1 MRKRWLLITRMVILT
16 IIFLVLISGC
26 VEKIEEPKESLVE
39 EETEQPEEIPEA
51 QPEAV
56 PEETKQAE
64 KPTTKNDCTNYDN
77 NPEEC
82 LKYKN
87 CKWISEEQ
95 LCENLEGFDE
105 ETPGKQ
111 WKTETA
117 DDDGWV
123 SIDSCIALDSKGNPH
138 ISHFDAKNKDLKY
151 AYKKD
156 GAWFKEVVDSKG
168 HLGEESGIAVDT
180 KGNVYISYNDITNG
194 ALKYAKKTGGSW
206 NIETL
211 DKKDQSHVTITAL
224 GLDTKENPHIAYILE
239 SNKGSGDV
247 VKYASWDGSSWKIEE
262 AAIDMTTDLSDLYFV
277 LDPNNNPHI
286 AFIKGM
292 QGNKKI
298 YYTRKVSGSW
308 KTELVDSSTVSG
320 GDCGIDVDSNKHVHI
335 AYHDYGKGAVKYAKF
350 DGNSWKIQT
359 IATNRGTQE
368 GLRLAVDSQNNPHIV
383 YVDEKQE
390 KLMHAF
396 FDGTS
401 WIKEIVTKMGLP
413 SIVIDNLDRIHLS
426 HGSITDD
433 GTRDPDTGEEIE
445 ILKYSI
451 KE

>member
-1 MRKRWLLITRMVILT
+1 MIKKIIL
-16 IIFLVLISGC
+16 FLVLIILISGC
-26 VEKIEEPKESLVE
+26 AEKIEKPKEPLVK
-39 EETEQPEEIPEA
+39 EETEEPE
-51 QPEAV
+51 
-56 PEETKQAE
+56 QAE
-64 KPTTKNDCTNYDN
+64 KQITKNDCTDYDN

-87 CKWISEEQ
+87 CEWLSEEQ

-105 ETPGKQ
+105 EMPEKQ
-111 WKTETA
+111 WTTETA

-123 SIDSCIALDSKGNPH
+123 SIDSSIAVDAKGNPH
-138 ISHFDAKNKDLKY
+138 ISHFDAKNEDLKY

-156 GAWFKEVVDSKG
+156 GAWFKEIVDSKG
-168 HLGEESGIAVDT
+168 HLGEESGIAVDN
-180 KGNVYISYNDITNG
+180 KGNVHISYNDVTNG
-194 ALKYAKKTGGSW
+194 ALKYAKKTGNSW

-211 DKKDQSHVTITAL
+211 DKKDQSHVTITSL
-224 GLDTKENPHIAYILE
+224 SLDAKENPRIAYIME
-239 SNKGSGDV
+239 ASKGSGDV

-262 AAIDMTTDLSDLYFV
+262 AVIDTTTDLSDLYFV
-277 LDPNNNPHI
+277 LDSNNNPHI
-286 AFIKGM
+286 AFVKGM

-308 KTELVDSSTVSG
+308 KTELVDSSTISR

-390 KLMHAF
+390 KLMHVF

-401 WIKEIVTKMGLP
+401 WTKEIVTKMGLP

-426 HGSITDD
+426 HGSTTDA
-433 GTRDPDTGEEIE
+433 GTKDPETGEEIE